1 MILDKNTP
9 LGRAT
14 SSRRTGTRTLP
25 DPRDSKTL
33 KGRGHFLY
41 EFRHFCYPVSMED
54 RLDCPVMSPL
64 NISQKSSF
72 LSAERTGFRGLS
84 CIVSRAYGARLIP
97 MILAPL
103 LAVALLPA
111 FGADSGYN
119 GGQPT
124 NPKDLKGKKIVL
136 ADVPKLIGIGY
147 FAATTKGE
155 AEAAAELTKNGLPTE
170 VTTDAPTEAAIQK
183 QIEYI
188 DNDISKGVD
197 GILFASNDPTAISPV
212 LRKALKAGIHVI
224 GYDAESEPD
233 AREWFIQQATPDG
246 IAKALVDSMVAEV
259 GKKADIGIVT
269 SSLTAPNQNAW
280 IAEIKKYISAQGLG
294 LNIVAILPSEED
306 QQKAFQATGDIIKA
320 HPTVKGIIG
329 LSSVAFPGA
338 ADAITHANLIGKVA
352 CTGLSTPNQ
361 MKPFVKSGCV
371 KSVVLWN
378 PVDLGYAAVY
388 AMRAVVDGKLKP
400 GDTELEAGKLGKL
413 KLINGSQFLLGP
425 PFIFNKDNIDQF
437 DF

>member
-1 MILDKNTP
+1 
-9 LGRAT
+9 
-14 SSRRTGTRTLP
+14 
-25 DPRDSKTL
+25 
-33 KGRGHFLY
+33 
-41 EFRHFCYPVSMED
+41 
-54 RLDCPVMSPL
+54 MSPL
-64 NISQKSSF
+64 RSSQKSYFPAEGPIGLRS
-72 LSAERTGFRGLS
+72 SAF
-84 CIVSRAYGARLIP
+84 IVSKEHRSRAVP
-97 MILAPL
+97 VVLAAL
-103 LAVALLPA
+103 FAVAMLPA
-111 FGADSGYN
+111 SGADNGYN

-147 FAATTKGE
+147 FAATTKGQ
-155 AEAAAELTKNGLPTE
+155 AEAAAELTKKGLPTE

-188 DNDISKGVD
+188 DNNISKGVD

-246 IAKALVDSMVAEV
+246 IGKALVDSMVAEV
-259 GKKADIGIVT
+259 GKQADIGIVT

-306 QQKAFQATGDIIKA
+306 QQKAFQACGDIIKA

-338 ADAITHANLIGKVA
+338 ADAITHANLIGQVA

-378 PVDLGYAAVY
+378 PVDLGYAAIY

-400 GDTELEAGKLGKL
+400 GDTELDAGRLGKL